1 MIEKEMEYR
10 GSKSGFISKSV
21 KEQRVDGSWQF
32 FNNKNCLRCT
42 LMGIERYYQVK
53 NLSKQ
58 INALRTYKSATHMPN
73 IVKTLNTNP
82 WFVTGFTDAEGSFSV
97 LIQHNSAYRLNWRI
111 KVIFAIGLHNK
122 DIELLQ
128 KIQSYFGVGKLHK
141 HGENSTQYRVESVKD
156 MQVIIDHFYEYPLI
170 STKKVNY
177 VLFKKAL
184 SLIKL
189 EDHIDQLDLL
199 KLVGIKSHLNLGLN
213 RELKQAFPDWSKYQI
228 TKPEYVFTGIP
239 DPYWVAGF
247 ASGDG
252 SFSIKVSNNSTT
264 TIGNRI
270 QLRFAIG
277 LSIIEKELII
287 SLANYFKSDRYSSV
301 EDISKGGKMP
311 YVYYRKDSVNLEI
324 VRFSDVYNIIIP
336 FFSKYPIEGIK
347 SLDLFDFITVAN
359 MITNKEHLT
368 SEGFDKVMGIKSLMN
383 KNRI

>member
-1 MIEKEMEYR
+1 M
-10 GSKSGFISKSV
+10 
-21 KEQRVDGSWQF
+21 
-32 FNNKNCLRCT
+32 
-42 LMGIERYYQVK
+42 
-53 NLSKQ
+53 
-58 INALRTYKSATHMPN
+58 
-73 IVKTLNTNP
+73 
-82 WFVTGFTDAEGSFSV
+82 
-97 LIQHNSAYRLNWRI
+97 
-111 KVIFAIGLHNK
+111 
-122 DIELLQ
+122 
-128 KIQSYFGVGKLHK
+128 
-141 HGENSTQYRVESVKD
+141 
-156 MQVIIDHFYEYPLI
+156 
-170 STKKVNY
+170 
-177 VLFKKAL
+177 FKKAL

-189 EDHIDQLDLL
+189 KDHIDELDLL
-199 KLVGIKSHLNLGLN
+199 KLVGIKSHLNLGIN

-252 SFSIKVSNNSTT
+252 SFSIKVSKNSTT

-301 EDISKGGKMP
+301 EDTSKGGKMP

-347 SLDLFDFITVAN
+347 SLDLFWFYNSLLIWLQIRNIWHQKA
-359 MITNKEHLT
+359 LT
-368 SEGFDKVMGIKSLMN
+368 KLWELKV
-383 KNRI
+383 